1 MLGKSKPEQHFE
13 LHLPHVD
20 KDEHAVVAHP
30 HPPTKEEEEMVVPP
44 PPSAKL
50 SAENIALIAII
61 LLLLAAG
68 LGVWSWMRFDNLKKL
83 RQSETAQ
90 HEVVLDS
97 LLQVKVDLESH
108 LDQLEMAFT
117 DLSTANDTLA
127 QRLATATD
135 IVAAKETLIREIKTQ
150 NLREEKA
157 LRAQVQRLQT
167 MKDRY
172 ETIIAVLDQKNV
184 ALRAENARLRGTADS
199 LSMEISDLGRRLEAQ
214 IRQTLSAQY
223 KATSFRVEMER
234 RNDKLTVRARR
245 TRELN
250 ISFELNQ
257 VPAAYQG
264 NQQIYLVLTDDRG
277 LPIASENP
285 VRANIRTDKGN
296 LEVIAQATQTQ
307 DVVANQRIALSYKLE
322 DRLKKGTYIVSVYSE
337 KGLLGVASFRLT

>member
-13 LHLPHVD
+13 LNLPHVD
-20 KDEHAVVAHP
+20 KEHAGIAHP
-30 HPPTKEEEEMVVPP
+30 HPLTKEEAEMMIPP

-61 LLLLAAG
+61 LLLLAVG
-68 LGVWSWMRFDNLKKL
+68 LGVWSWMRFDNLEKL

-97 LLQVKVDLESH
+97 LLQVKGDLESH
-108 LDQLEMAFT
+108 LDQLETAFT

-127 QRLATATD
+127 QRLAMATD

-157 LRAQVQRLQT
+157 LREQVQRLQT

-184 ALRAENARLRGTADS
+184 ALMAENARLRGTADS

-214 IRQTLSAQY
+214 IRQTMSAQY

-264 NQQIYLVLTDDRG
+264 TQQIYLVITDDRG

-296 LEVIAQATQTQ
+296 VEVIAQATQTQ
-307 DVVANQRIALSYKLE
+307 DVVVNQRIALSYKLE

>member
-13 LHLPHVD
+13 LNLPHVD
-20 KDEHAVVAHP
+20 KDEHAGIAHP
-30 HPPTKEEEEMVVPP
+30 HPLTKEEAEMMIPP

-61 LLLLAAG
+61 LLLLAVG
-68 LGVWSWMRFDNLKKL
+68 LGVWSWMRFDNLEKL

-97 LLQVKVDLESH
+97 LLQVKGDLESH
-108 LDQLEMAFT
+108 LDQLETAFT

-127 QRLATATD
+127 QRLAMATD

-157 LRAQVQRLQT
+157 LREQVQRLQT

-184 ALRAENARLRGTADS
+184 ALMAENARLRGTADS

-214 IRQTLSAQY
+214 IRQTMSAQY

-264 NQQIYLVLTDDRG
+264 TQQIYLVITDDRG

-296 LEVIAQATQTQ
+296 VEVIAQATQTQ
-307 DVVANQRIALSYKLE
+307 DVVVNQRIALSYKLE

>member
-13 LHLPHVD
+13 LNLPHVD
-20 KDEHAVVAHP
+20 KDEHTGIAHP
-30 HPPTKEEEEMVVPP
+30 HPPTKEDEERVIPP
-44 PPSAKL
+44 PPATKL

-61 LLLLAAG
+61 LLLLAFG
-68 LGVWSWMRFDNLKKL
+68 LGLWSWMRFDNLKKL

-97 LLQVKVDLESH
+97 LLQAKVALESH
-108 LDQLEMAFT
+108 LDQLETAFT
-117 DLSTANDTLA
+117 DLSTTNDTLA
-127 QRLATATD
+127 QRLATATN

-150 NLREEKA
+150 NLREEKT

-167 MKDRY
+167 IKDRY

-184 ALRAENARLRGTADS
+184 ALMAENARLRGTTDS

-214 IRQTLSAQY
+214 IRQTMSAQY

-257 VPAAYQG
+257 VPPAYQG
-264 NQQIYLVLTDDRG
+264 TQQIYLVITDDRG

-296 LEVIAQATQTQ
+296 VEVIAQATQMQ
-307 DVVANQRIALSYKLE
+307 NVIANQRIALNYKLE

>member
-13 LHLPHVD
+13 LNLPHVD
-20 KDEHAVVAHP
+20 KEHAGIAHP
-30 HPPTKEEEEMVVPP
+30 HPLTKEEAEMMVPP

-61 LLLLAAG
+61 LLLLAVG
-68 LGVWSWMRFDNLKKL
+68 LGVWSWMRFDNLEKL

-97 LLQVKVDLESH
+97 LLQVKGDLESH
-108 LDQLEMAFT
+108 LDQLETAFT

-127 QRLATATD
+127 QRLAMATD

-157 LRAQVQRLQT
+157 LREQVQRLQT

-184 ALRAENARLRGTADS
+184 ALMAENARLRGTADS

-214 IRQTLSAQY
+214 IRQTMSAQY

-264 NQQIYLVLTDDRG
+264 TQQIYLVITDDRG

-296 LEVIAQATQTQ
+296 VEVIAQATQMQ
-307 DVVANQRIALSYKLE
+307 DVVVNQRIALSYKLE